1 MTPEAFYRA
10 CDTGYEK
17 SVPAADF
24 KSKLEGLKL
33 DINDR
38 TIGRIIQILDEDY
51 NGHISWREYIFALQ
65 TYQCL
70 GEDPSLVPD
79 ETGQA
84 SPQIESVFKMISV
97 MKERKLTA
105 EELFKMI
112 DIDGNGVLN
121 LNELDEVVKALSDF
135 QKKEIK
141 SIHSYFDID

>member
-1 MTPEAFYRA
+1 
-10 CDTGYEK
+10 
-17 SVPAADF
+17 
-24 KSKLEGLKL
+24 
-33 DINDR
+33 
-38 TIGRIIQILDEDY
+38 
-51 NGHISWREYIFALQ
+51 
-65 TYQCL
+65 
-70 GEDPSLVPD
+70 
-79 ETGQA
+79 
-84 SPQIESVFKMISV
+84 MISV